1 MVGCFKSKSVLTLY
15 PLLQHEREFGPFV
28 QAASATNDVDE
39 DATEDALLAEDTAE
53 EADVTEDALVVE
65 DALLADDADVAR
77 RTILPI
83 LSAPHR

>member
-1 MVGCFKSKSVLTLY
+1 
-15 PLLQHEREFGPFV
+15 V

-39 DATEDALLAEDTAE
+39 EATDDALLVEDTAE
-53 EADVTEDALVVE
+53 DADVTD
-65 DALLADDADVAR
+65 DALLVEATLLTEDADVAR